1 MRFDILIVEDNAPT
15 RDALALLLE
24 LQGYGTALAHDGAE
38 ALAYLRAHAPPRLI
52 LLDLMMPVMDGRQF
66 LWARRS
72 EPHLGDIPVVL
83 CTAERRIDRSAA
95 QALGADDLL
104 HKPVDPNELLDA
116 VRHYG

>member
-1 MRFDILIVEDNAPT
+1 MRSHVLIVEDDAAT

-52 LLDLMMPVMDGRQF
+52 LLDLMMPVMDGQQF
-66 LWARRS
+66 LWARRGS
-72 EPHLGDIPVVL
+72 PPLEDIPAVL
-83 CTAERRIDRSAA
+83 CSAGRRIDGAAA

-104 HKPVDPNELLDA
+104 HKPVEPDELLA
-116 VRHYG
+116 TVRHYG

>member
-1 MRFDILIVEDNAPT
+1 MRADILVVEDDAAT
-15 RDALALLLE
+15 RDAFALLLE

-38 ALAYLRAHAPPRLI
+38 ALAYLRTHAPPRLI

-72 EPHLGDIPVVL
+72 EPHLEDIPVVL
-83 CTAERRIDRSAA
+83 CTAERQIDRAAA

-104 HKPVDPNELLDA
+104 QKPVDPDDLLNA